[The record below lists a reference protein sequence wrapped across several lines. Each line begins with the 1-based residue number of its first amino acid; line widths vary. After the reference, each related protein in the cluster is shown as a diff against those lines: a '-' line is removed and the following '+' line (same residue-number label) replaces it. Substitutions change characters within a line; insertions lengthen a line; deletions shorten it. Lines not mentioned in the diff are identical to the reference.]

1 MVTLVNN
8 GTSRPPAV
16 TRQVV
21 VTPLTSA
28 NTIQQQCSFTATK
41 SLTSQPSAHT
51 VSKGDKVLLKAV
63 NKKGKKDPKTFTLR
77 NIDQHALLTCDNLK
91 GVIRRKLI
99 DDITTSDFD
108 VGYVQGAT
116 VVCIRTSDNLEELWS
131 LLRQSQKKHSSV
143 V

>member
-1 MVTLVNN
+1 V
-8 GTSRPPAV
+8 
-16 TRQVV
+16 
-21 VTPLTSA
+21 
-28 NTIQQQCSFTATK
+28 
-41 SLTSQPSAHT
+41 
-51 VSKGDKVLLKAV
+51 DKVLLKAV

-108 VGYVQGAT
+108 VGYVQGTT
-116 VVCIRTSDNLEELWS
+116 VVCMRTSDDLEELWL
-131 LLRQSQKKHSSV
+131 LLRQPQKKKHSSV

>member
-51 VSKGDKVLLKAV
+51 VSKADKVLLKAV

-116 VVCIRTSDNLEELWS
+116 VVCIRTSDDLEELWS
-131 LLRQSQKKHSSV
+131 LLRQPQKKHSSV

>member
-1 MVTLVNN
+1 M
-8 GTSRPPAV
+8 
-16 TRQVV
+16 
-21 VTPLTSA
+21 
-28 NTIQQQCSFTATK
+28 
-41 SLTSQPSAHT
+41 
-51 VSKGDKVLLKAV
+51 

-91 GVIRRKLI
+91 VVIRRKLI

-116 VVCIRTSDNLEELWS
+116 VVCICTSDNLEELWS
-131 LLRQSQKKHSSV
+131 LLRQPQKKHSSV